1 MTAWEITEGFHQQ
14 IKKTMTKEIMDDFDE
29 GYAKG
34 YREGEETGWENGH
47 ECGTEHGFEN
57 GKGYSQEKVL
67 ELMDE
72 VIHEYKT
79 HARAEKMDSESSRLP
94 KAQLNAVLFMK
105 HWVVSGGQ
113 KDEEGN
119 RACLVW

>member
-1 MTAWEITEGFHQQ
+1 MMAWETMEGFHQQ
-14 IKKTMTKEIMDDFDE
+14 IKKAMTKEIMDDFDE

-34 YREGEETGWENGH
+34 LSDGH
-47 ECGTEHGFEN
+47 EGGMHDGHEGGVEDGFEL
-57 GKGYSQEKVL
+57 GKSYAQDKVL

-72 VIHEYKT
+72 VILEYKT
-79 HARAEKMDSESSRLP
+79 HARSEKMDSESSRLP

-113 KDEEGN
+113 KDKEGN